1 IKDAGGNPVGTIT
14 TGNATGAPDC
24 IDVWPGTYT
33 ITETLQTGW
42 TPTNP
47 VGGTQTVTV
56 AAGQTKIVAFGNHQT
71 ENGRICVVKFND
83 LDGDGK
89 QGPNELP
96 LSGWTFTIKDANGN
110 VVGTITTGDL
120 AARNCIDLK
129 PGTYTVTETLQA
141 GWTPTTPGGTTQTV
155 TVVAGQTTT
164 VIFGNRQGQRIC
176 VVKFNDLNGNG
187 KQDPGEPLLNGW
199 VFTVKDSAG
208 NVVATLVSGTDRGCV
223 DLKPGTYTVTE
234 TLQAGWTPTTPG
246 GTTQTISLTA
256 GQTVDVIF
264 GNHRCCL
271 TFTFLGGKIDNFS
284 VANGATAEPVTP
296 PVITATPAYFDAT
309 QGNRAF
315 AHRFY
320 LGTGNCIQSATLE
333 IRIKALPGGSTNDTL
348 GIKVPGSSSWGKPIF
363 AIAPT
368 GTWTP
373 PKVKTVLFNLGAMP
387 SGGGSTNLIA
397 ALNSIRVLDIN
408 IQDDTSVDYIKLVV
422 VFCECVR
429 N

>member
-1 IKDAGGNPVGTIT
+1 MRRRRYLMLSSWALAVVLVTMLVGSATAGAAGFRAAQAADPAAT
-14 TGNATGAPDC
+14 TG
-24 IDVWPGTYT
+24 V
-33 ITETLQTGW
+33 L
-42 TPTNP
+42 
-47 VGGTQTVTV
+47 
-56 AAGQTKIVAFGNHQT
+56 
-71 ENGRICVVKFND
+71 CVVKFND

-120 AARNCIDLK
+120 AARNCI
-129 PGTYTVTETLQA
+129 
-141 GWTPTTPGGTTQTV
+141 
-155 TVVAGQTTT
+155 
-164 VIFGNRQGQRIC
+164 
-176 VVKFNDLNGNG
+176 
-187 KQDPGEPLLNGW
+187 
-199 VFTVKDSAG
+199 
-208 NVVATLVSGTDRGCV
+208 